1 MNVAVYAGWADLGSE
16 PTAWHVVAAA
26 DFNGDGQPDILWENP
41 STGEHLIWFMN
52 GAIYAGWADLGSVP
66 TAWHVAK

>member
-1 MNVAVYAGWADLGSE
+1 L
-16 PTAWHVVAAA
+16 
-26 DFNGDGQPDILWENP
+26 ENP

-52 GAIYAGWADLGSVP
+52 GATYAGWADPGSVP